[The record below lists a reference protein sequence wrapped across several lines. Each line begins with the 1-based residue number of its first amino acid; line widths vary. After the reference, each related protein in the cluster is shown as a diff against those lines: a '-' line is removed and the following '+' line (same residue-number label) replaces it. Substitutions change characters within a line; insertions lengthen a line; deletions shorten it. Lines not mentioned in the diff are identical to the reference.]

1 MPQKEAFGNAAGDW
15 MLAIG
20 GNLASID
27 FSGSP
32 FSNSCGGFF
41 GEPVLNTLVDDLLI
55 WVVFTPIDGPGG
67 VLAQAGPCLIRT
79 AGNLPIVGGMQF
91 DTADLPPSSG
101 SLEDI
106 TLHEMGHVIGFGAG
120 IWNAV
125 NPALFQNPSCGT
137 TGPNFPTSCDPDNS
151 GADTHFTGA
160 NANTRW
166 TSVGGAGWIPPT
178 SATSTVPLENS
189 QGGPGTRDSHWR
201 ESTFVNELMTGFVTS
216 GPTGTNLF
224 SVVTMGLF
232 EDLGYTSIGY
242 GSADAYSLATD
253 GNPSGLRAGP
263 TVTIELKDDVIDI
276 PIGVV
281 DPSGRVARYI
291 RR

>member
-1 MPQKEAFGNAAGDW
+1 M
-15 MLAIG
+15 
-20 GNLASID
+20 
-27 FSGSP
+27 
-32 FSNSCGGFF
+32 
-41 GEPVLNTLVDDLLI
+41 
-55 WVVFTPIDGPGG
+55 
-67 VLAQAGPCLIRT
+67 
-79 AGNLPIVGGMQF
+79 F

-106 TLHEMGHVIGFGAG
+106 SLHEMGHVVGFGAG
-120 IWNAV
+120 IWNLV
-125 NPALFQNPSCGT
+125 NLNLFQNPSCTIVAGAC
-137 TGPNFPTSCDPDNS
+137 NPDLP

-160 NANTRW
+160 NANARW
-166 TSVGGAGWIPPT
+166 VSVGGGGWIPPT
-178 SATSTVPLENS
+178 SATSAVPLENS

-201 ESTFVNELMTGFVTS
+201 ESTFVNELMTGFITS

-232 EDLGYTSIGY
+232 DDLGYTSINY
-242 GSADAYSLATD
+242 ASADAYSLATD

-281 DPSGRVARYI
+281 DPSGQIARYV
-291 RR
+291 RP